1 MIGAVARKLFGSSND
16 RRIRTYRARVD
27 AINALEPEI
36 AALSDEALRARTD
49 EFRAQI
55 AAGASLDDLLTP
67 AFATVR
73 EAAKRA
79 LGQRHFDVQ
88 MIGGMVLHEGRIAEM
103 KTGEGKTLVATLP
116 VYLNAL
122 AGRGVHVVTVND
134 YLAKRDAEWMGQVY
148 KFLGLT
154 VGVIVHDL
162 DDEARKKQYD
172 CDVTYG
178 TNNELGFDY
187 LRDNMKYR
195 LEDMVQRGHVYA
207 IVDEV
212 DSILIDEARTPLIIS
227 GPLDDR
233 SEFYNII
240 DAYMPRLDKAD
251 YELDEKQRTVNLTEI
266 GMEKMERLLREA
278 GQLKSESLYDVENV
292 SVVHHVNQALRAH
305 KLFQRDK
312 DYIVRNGEVVIIDEF
327 TGRMMP
333 GRRYSEGLH
342 QALEAKEHQPIQPEN
357 QTLASITFQNYFRMY
372 DKLGGMTGTA
382 STEAEEFQDI
392 YNLEVLEIPTNMPMV
407 RIDDDDEVY
416 RSSAEKYRAIMA
428 LIEDCKVR
436 GQPVLVGTTSIEK
449 SEQLAELLRQHGWEQ
464 HDFADPNA
472 FAALYTGDEGA
483 SKAKV
488 FAILNARYHEQE
500 AYIVSQAG
508 VPGAVTIATNMA
520 GRGTDIQLG
529 GNADMRIR
537 QELTNFTDPVE
548 RDKSPAA
555 AEIRSQVARLK
566 EKALAAGGLYVLGTE
581 RHESRRIDNQLRGRS
596 GRQGDPGH
604 SRFFL
609 SLEDDLMRIF
619 GTDKLDGM
627 LQKLGLKENEA
638 IIHPWINK
646 ALEKAQQKVEARNFD
661 IRKNILKFDD
671 VMNDQRKVIF
681 DQRVEWM
688 QDETVGGVVG
698 DMRHTVIDDLV
709 AKHVPENA
717 YPEQWDTVGLREELK
732 RVLNL
737 DLPVDDWAKE
747 EGIADE
753 EIFAR
758 VERRADEHMAAKVA
772 QWGPDVVRYI
782 EKSVLLRTLDH
793 LWREHLVMLDH
804 LRQVIGLR
812 GYGQRDP
819 LNEYKAEA
827 FSLFESMSQSLREGV
842 TAQLMRIEIVAAPP
856 QQPAPLPAMEA
867 HKIDPTT
874 GEDEMALA
882 AAGAATL
889 ARHGIGGQPA
899 GGQSFGGGLGSPGLA
914 NPGLGAPGLGGGT
927 PQAGAPAGS
936 AAPAMA
942 RDPQNPASWGKV
954 GRNEPCPCG
963 SGRKFKHCHGRY
975 S

>member
-16 RRIRTYRARVD
+16 RRIRQYRSRAA
-27 AINALEPEI
+27 AINALEPELEK
-36 AALSDEALRARTD
+36 LSDEALRARTD
-49 EFRAQI
+49 ELRKELSD
-55 AAGASLDDLLTP
+55 GKSLDDILVP

-73 EAAKRA
+73 EAAKRT

-88 MIGGMVLHEGRIAEM
+88 MIGGMVLHDGKIAEM

-122 AGRGVHVVTVND
+122 ASRGVHVVTVND
-134 YLAKRDAEWMGQVY
+134 YLAKRDAEWMGQIY

-154 VGVIVHDL
+154 VGIIVHGL
-162 DDEARKKQYD
+162 DDEQRKKEYE

-195 LEDMVQRGHVYA
+195 VEDMVQRGHVFA

-212 DSILIDEARTPLIIS
+212 NSILIDEARTPLIIS

-233 SEFYNII
+233 SDFYNTI
-240 DAYMPRLDKAD
+240 DTYIPKLDKSD
-251 YELDEKQRTVNLTEI
+251 YEVDEKQRTVTLTEA
-266 GMEKMERLLREA
+266 GMEKMEQWLRDA
-278 GQLKSESLYDVENV
+278 GQLKSDSLYDVENV

-305 KLFQRDK
+305 TLFQRDK

-372 DKLGGMTGTA
+372 DKLAGMTGTA
-382 STEAEEFQDI
+382 VTEADEFQDI
-392 YNLEVLEIPTNMPMV
+392 YELEVLEIPTNMPMV
-407 RIDDDDEVY
+407 RLDDDDEVY
-416 RSSAEKYRAIMA
+416 RTAVEKYRSIIE
-428 LIEDCKVR
+428 LIEDCKTR

-449 SEQLAELLRQHGWEQ
+449 SEQLAEMLRQHGWEQ
-464 HDFADPNA
+464 HDFSDPNA
-472 FAALYTGDEGA
+472 FAALYSGDEGA
-483 SKAKV
+483 TKAKV

-508 VPGAVTIATNMA
+508 VPGAITIATNMA

-537 QELTNFTDPVE
+537 QELTDIEDPRE
-548 RDKSPAA
+548 REKSARA
-555 AEIRSQVARLK
+555 AEIRAQVARLK

-604 SRFFL
+604 SKFFL

-627 LQKLGLKENEA
+627 LTRLGLKENEA
-638 IIHPWINK
+638 IVHPWINK

-661 IRKNILKFDD
+661 LRKNILKFDN

-688 QDETVGGVVG
+688 QDDVVAEVVA
-698 DMRHTVIDDLV
+698 DMRHNAIDELV

-717 YPEQWDTVGLREELK
+717 YPEQWDTAGLREEIQRILGI
-732 RVLNL
+732 
-737 DLPVDDWAKE
+737 DLPVDEWAKE

-753 EIFAR
+753 EIFDR
-758 VERRADEHMAAKVA
+758 VERRADEHMAGKAA
-772 QWGPDVVRYI
+772 QWGSDVIRYI
-782 EKSVLLRTLDH
+782 EKSILLQTLDH

-804 LRQVIGLR
+804 LRQVVGLR
-812 GYGQRDP
+812 GYAQRDP

-827 FSLFESMSQSLREGV
+827 FSLFEAMSRELREAV
-842 TAQLMRIEIVAAPP
+842 TAQLMRVEVTPAPP
-856 QQPAPLPAMEA
+856 PEQQPMLPVMEA
-867 HKIDPTT
+867 HKIDPMT
-874 GEDEMALA
+874 GEDEMAMAMAMAGGPAAARQNIIRAMAGNAGASLA
-882 AAGAATL
+882 SAEAGAAL
-889 ARHGIGGQPA
+889 AQPR
-899 GGQSFGGGLGSPGLA
+899 
-914 NPGLGAPGLGGGT
+914 NPN
-927 PQAGAPAGS
+927 
-936 AAPAMA
+936 
-942 RDPQNPASWGKV
+942 DPSSWGKV
-954 GRNEPCPCG
+954 GRNEACPCG
-963 SGRKFKHCHGRY
+963 SGKKFKHCHGRY
-975 S
+975 V